1 MPEFDPLGSMT
12 GNNNSN
18 NTSNNTQTESSSF
31 DSLEVKYLK
40 SIDATLRAF
49 VENSNRMSQS
59 AYNTDR
65 RRYGD
70 YYSDYYSRDSRQG
83 TRYRDQ
89 KQSTYMNTRRYR
101 NSSSQ
106 TLGFFMDEFDKQFT
120 KEFFGTDFNKEV
132 RNASRKLAN
141 MLGVEV
147 DEIGSTMGKYL
158 GRQTVRVLKGSKAL
172 SEYFEKMAKFKDDS
186 LSNIKEAFMQGV
198 ERSAKSQSIDGE
210 MPKWYKDFQAKM
222 NDWSSDVSKA
232 ADSSQNNGKSE
243 TSRST
248 NTERKDFRVD
258 LPSIDLSDIENLLQN
273 IQEFTHISGST
284 LDRISTHVLDIR
296 DLVSGNL
303 KGDEVRELDRTR
315 KENSP
320 QEDSYDKYL
329 KASQSEKAYI
339 DAIRRDQAREEK
351 RQQQERARAE
361 KRSGQKTTTEQ
372 SRSRID
378 KLLNFDGVVDLS
390 VIETLLTN
398 IQEFSHISGSKL
410 DDIIT
415 YISDIRDLVSGNMDG
430 EELLSLD
437 KFRQKSPK
445 GEDDYSKYL
454 RTSQEQRDKE
464 AALHRE
470 QLRQQQ
476 EKEAERQRQQA
487 EAAQQAEQRRREE
500 AQRATETAANQS
512 HSQASTDDI
521 DMSPIES
528 ALGDKIDELAG
539 NFSGVLDKFADTKLG
554 GLINKY
560 IDRGGNGLGNFASQ
574 ALHTLAGGGAEG
586 AILEGL
592 SAAAPVAAKAITDLA
607 SAATPAG
614 LAIIGLKFAINAA
627 ITGITKIIDIWT
639 HDLRKSWKEFTEGA
653 SDLMDSI
660 LTAGNRENESRT
672 QQAKAEYERYKAD
685 IELMVREP
693 FEILKDAANELYAA
707 WDNSIRTI
715 NQTQGYSKANL
726 QTLIGNYATRLR
738 NEGLQ
743 AVVSSADITTNLTRV
758 LQSGLSGTVA
768 EEFAYLA
775 TKLSAAVPTQDWF
788 SYASDYASLAA
799 QMIQD
804 GASQTEAI
812 MYANRQLE
820 NFASSVL
827 YASRQIS
834 GGFSTGLSNAEDLF
848 AKSVKIANAAKST
861 NLTNI
866 SGEIASI
873 SAAVGAVA
881 PDLASSLVDAV
892 YQAAVGGNNA
902 QIVALR
908 SLAGINASNTEFLQA
923 IANDPKTVFANLFDK
938 LGEMQ
943 KMSNDNYMEVA
954 EGLSSIFGLSM
965 DAFSQVD
972 FNYLADAINKMNTNS
987 NSLDKNMDLLAS
999 GESTT
1004 TKEQEKMAQIN
1015 QYMIDEGLSYV
1026 LDNEVARSIQEHMW
1040 QEQQTRQLVEAT
1052 YAVEIKGNSLK
1063 FLTGLYNLVNNIAS
1077 LFSFGLDKVDDII
1090 QTVEESFE
1098 QPEAIKELLEK
1109 GKVGSGN
1116 ATEFSQLTTYG
1127 KDLGLVSDAVGG
1139 ILTVMDNT
1147 HALLG
1152 NYVSAE
1158 SKKGDVGTLINS
1170 ALTSLA
1176 GDGLGGNV
1184 ASQYNWSVVGKS
1196 TAANIR
1202 DNLYRDV
1209 SKTAGSIID
1218 DAYDSGLAQ
1227 RINNQRKA
1235 DTMLATMDEF
1245 LSSNREDRLYN
1256 GGKNSGYRAWK
1267 DEQEQYLKSHGV
1279 DQDFDTFMSDLGY
1292 DTSTIERKYEQME
1305 TNASIQDELKRRA
1318 REEEFWD
1325 DVQKRIDN
1333 IDDVHF
1339 PAVIDMLDKIH
1350 TQLHDFYGR
1359 WMEYVYNHM
1368 LYNNGGTGVADESET
1383 ITGAYNHKE
1392 IAEVKV
1398 DESNK
1403 EYNAIYALSETLSK
1417 LGIDNLSDPVV
1428 AQNALLAQI
1437 LVVVNAIM
1445 QQNNKASETT
1455 ASVIPDTLSALALG
1469 ITGMSTTTT
1478 TTSGSGSTAASD
1490 SILAAVG
1497 TTKSSSTKSSGKSS
1511 SKKK

>member
-1 MPEFDPLGSMT
+1 MPEFDPLGSMS

-18 NTSNNTQTESSSF
+18 NTNSNTSQTETSSF

-49 VENSNRMSQS
+49 VENSSRMSQS

-70 YYSDYYSRDSRQG
+70 YYSDYYSRDPRQG
-83 TRYRDQ
+83 SRYRDQ
-89 KQSTYMNTRRYR
+89 RQSTYMNTRRHR
-101 NSSSQ
+101 NASSQ
-106 TLGFFMDEFDKQFT
+106 TVGSFMDEFDKQFT
-120 KEFFGTDFNKEV
+120 KEFFGTDFNREV
-132 RNASRKLAN
+132 KNASKKLAN

-172 SEYFEKMAKFKDDS
+172 SEYFEKMAKFKDES

-198 ERSAKSQSIDGE
+198 EQSARSQSTNGE
-210 MPKWYKDFQAKM
+210 MPKWYKDFQSKM
-222 NDWSSDVSKA
+222 EDWSKDTSNT
-232 ADSSQNNGKSE
+232 ADSSQNNGKSQTTE
-243 TSRST
+243 YT
-248 NTERKDFRVD
+248 NGERKDFRVD
-258 LPSIDLSDIENLLQN
+258 LPSIDLSDVENLLQ
-273 IQEFTHISGST
+273 
-284 LDRISTHVLDIR
+284 
-296 DLVSGNL
+296 
-303 KGDEVRELDRTR
+303 
-315 KENSP
+315 
-320 QEDSYDKYL
+320 
-329 KASQSEKAYI
+329 
-339 DAIRRDQAREEK
+339 
-351 RQQQERARAE
+351 
-361 KRSGQKTTTEQ
+361 
-372 SRSRID
+372 
-378 KLLNFDGVVDLS
+378 
-390 VIETLLTN
+390 N

-415 YISDIRDLVSGNMDG
+415 YISDIRDLVAGNMNG
-430 EELLSLD
+430 EELISLD

-454 RTSQEQRDKE
+454 RTSQEERDKQ

-487 EAAQQAEQRRREE
+487 EQAQQAEQRRREE
-500 AQRATETAANQS
+500 AQHAAEEAANKSQ
-512 HSQASTDDI
+512 SQASTEDN

-539 NFSGVLDKFADTKLG
+539 NFSGILDSFADTKLG
-554 GLINKY
+554 GLINKF
-560 IDRGGNGLGNFASQ
+560 IDRGGNSLGNFASQ
-574 ALHTLAGGGAEG
+574 ALHTLAGNGAEG

-592 SAAAPVAAKAITDLA
+592 SAAAPIAAKAITDLA

-614 LAIIGLKFAINAA
+614 LAVLAFKLAVNAA
-627 ITGITKIIDIWT
+627 IKGIAKFIDIWT
-639 HDLRKSWKEFTEGA
+639 YDLRKSWKEACESATEFGSA
-653 SDLMDSI
+653 LRS
-660 LTAGNRENESRT
+660 AANRVQGSRS
-672 QQAKAEYERYKAD
+672 QNAQAEYERYKAD
-685 IELMVREP
+685 IETMVREP
-693 FEILKDAANELYAA
+693 FKILEEAANELYAA

-715 NQTQGYSKANL
+715 NQTQGYSKADL

-758 LQSGLSGTVA
+758 LQAGLSGTVA

-834 GGFSTGLSNAEDLF
+834 GGFSTGLSNAEDVF

-866 SGEIASI
+866 SGELASI

-892 YQAAVGGNNA
+892 YQAAVGGNNS

-923 IANDPKTVFANLFDK
+923 IANDPKSVFANLFDK

-943 KMSNDNYMEVA
+943 RMSNDNYMEVA

-972 FNYLADAINKMNTNS
+972 FNYLADAISKMDTNS

-1026 LDNEVARSIQEHMW
+1026 LDNEAARSIQEHMW
-1040 QEQQTRQLVEAT
+1040 QEQQTRQLIEAT
-1052 YAVEIKGNSLK
+1052 YAVELRGKAIN
-1063 FLTGLYNLVNNIAS
+1063 FLTAIMNLVDNIAS
-1077 LFSFGLDKVDDII
+1077 FLHLGLDKVDDVV
-1090 QTVEESFE
+1090 QTVEEAYE
-1098 QPEAIKELLEK
+1098 QPQAIKEMLEK

-1116 ATEFSQLTTYG
+1116 ATELSRLTTYG

-1152 NYVSAE
+1152 NYVSSEA
-1158 SKKGDVGTLINS
+1158 KKGDVGTLINS

-1227 RINNQRKA
+1227 RIQKQQKA
-1235 DTMLATMDEF
+1235 NTMLATMDEF

-1279 DQDFDTFMSDLGY
+1279 DQDFDSFMSDLGY
-1292 DTSTIERKYEQME
+1292 DTTTIERKYEQME
-1305 TNASIQDELKRRA
+1305 ANASIEDELKRRE

-1339 PAVIDMLDKIH
+1339 PAVIDALDKIH

-1392 IAEVKV
+1392 IAEIKV

-1497 TTKSSSTKSSGKSS
+1497 KSTSSKSSGKSS